1 MTENNL
7 TYIESTILPFI
18 NSSVTLVQKENHE
31 NLPVSYEISDFDV
44 KLKKIEDFQ
53 NMVSKYVYKEEDRQ
67 AIKKL
72 KSTTKKL
79 IDDIK
84 RDIKAQRQLMFKD
97 ADEQQ
102 VRLERALN
110 KLQST
115 LALGLDQDDKRV
127 KAKNKTELI
136 ELFNV
141 AKSSYTFIKDTE
153 FSFEDIFVSSWV
165 NRSASLNKTIAEMN
179 RRISSVDS
187 LLGSPMCP
195 VNDLDQIIEALSD
208 SDWDGLVAQN
218 LLIEQENKRQE
229 EELARLMLEQAK
241 KEKELLEQS
250 NLKSVDTAN
259 VTSAEQV
266 LPSKLIKINGA
277 DWNRAKALL
286 TAAKIRFEEA

>member
-18 NSSVTLVQKENHE
+18 NSSVTLVQKDNQE
-31 NLPVSYEISDFDV
+31 NLPASYEISDFEV

-53 NMVSKYVYKEEDRQ
+53 SMVSKYVYKEEDRQ

-72 KSTTKKL
+72 KSATKKL

-102 VRLERALN
+102 VKLERALN

-141 AKSSYTFIKDTE
+141 AKSSYNFIKDTE

-165 NRSASLNKTIAEMN
+165 NRSASRNKTIAEMN

-250 NLKSVDTAN
+250 DLNLLIQIML
-259 VTSAEQV
+259 QV
-266 LPSKLIKINGA
+266 LNKYYHQN
-277 DWNRAKALL
+277 
-286 TAAKIRFEEA
+286 

>member
-18 NSSVTLVQKENHE
+18 NSSVTLVQKDNQE
-31 NLPVSYEISDFDV
+31 NLPASYEISDFEV

-53 NMVSKYVYKEEDRQ
+53 SMVSKYVYKEEDRQ

-72 KSTTKKL
+72 KSATKKL

-102 VRLERALN
+102 VKLERALN

-141 AKSSYTFIKDTE
+141 AKPSYNFIKDTE

-165 NRSASLNKTIAEMN
+165 NRSVSRNKTIAEMN

-250 NLKSVDTAN
+250 DLKSIDTDN
-259 VTSAEQV
+259 VASVEQV
-266 LPSKLIKINGA
+266 LPSKLIKINGV

-286 TAAKIRFEEA
+286 TAAKIRFEET

>member
-72 KSTTKKL
+72 KSATKKL

-136 ELFNV
+136 EMFNV

-165 NRSASLNKTIAEMN
+165 NRSASRNKTIAEMN

>member
-1 MTENNL
+1 MTKNNL

-18 NSSVTLVQKENHE
+18 NSSVTLVQKENHAD
-31 NLPVSYEISDFDV
+31 LPVSYEISDFDA

-53 NMVSKYVYKEEDRQ
+53 SMVSKYVYKEEDRQ

-72 KSTTKKL
+72 KSAAKKL

-84 RDIKAQRQLMFKD
+84 HDIKGQRQLMFKD

-102 VRLERALN
+102 VRLERALS

-115 LALGLDQDDKRV
+115 LALGLDQDDNRV

-165 NRSASLNKTIAEMN
+165 NRSASRNKTIAEMN

-250 NLKSVDTAN
+250 NLKSVDTPN
-259 VTSAEQV
+259 VTSVEQV

-286 TAAKIRFEEA
+286 TAAKIRFEET

>member
-53 NMVSKYVYKEEDRQ
+53 SMVSKYVYKEEDRQ

-72 KSTTKKL
+72 KSATKKL

-102 VRLERALN
+102 VRLERALT

-127 KAKNKTELI
+127 KVKNKTELI

-165 NRSASLNKTIAEMN
+165 NRSVSRNKTIAEMN

-250 NLKSVDTAN
+250 NLKAVDTAT

-266 LPSKLIKINGA
+266 LPSKLIKINGV